1 MDLQVLLEIATT
13 SELFVAVLACEGLLA
28 RVDTLVPDQVGHLA
42 EGLATARAEIAAV
55 VYQRVAGHAS
65 VADHLEALLVGEGLG
80 ATSEVGEIN
89 LFLP

>member
-1 MDLQVLLEIATT
+1 MRNVSSWSKLDQGQSVESNQV
-13 SELFVAVLACEGLLA
+13 S
-28 RVDTLVPDQVGHLA
+28 D